1 MKLNSKI
8 NINMENIVATY
19 DEGEKYLDI
28 KGEKF
33 IVTEVKNVYID
44 NRLIKCDI
52 QLRQIIT
59 LESIEVV
66 ICL

>member
-8 NINMENIVATY
+8 NLNMEHIVATY